1 MRIRASVAAVT
12 GALAL
17 SALAVPAAHAD
28 GSASAYR
35 TEAVKIFNKAHA
47 ASAKQGVKGVR
58 GGTPYDLDVTFSQ
71 FKVAKAIKVGT
82 TNHVATTVT
91 YTLTHGA
98 DVDITADDFLN
109 GPFLYKGSFD
119 EPDNMLFG
127 DLPATCKVVTDTTA
141 KCTGKVDIYPSDG
154 ELWNSDAGGWKGGG
168 LAIAYNGQGDEE
180 NPDLSKVG
188 VSEKGGLGSTSL
200 QRYSRQTVN
209 ASPEP
214 VKKGKTITVTGALTR
229 ANWEDNKYHGYTQQS
244 VKLQFK
250 KKGASAYTTLKTVK
264 TDSKGNLK
272 TTVKASA
279 DGYFRYSFAGTST
292 TPAIDSTADF
302 VDVR

>member
-35 TEAVKIFNKAHA
+35 TQAVKIFNEAHA

>member
-28 GSASAYR
+28 GAASAYR
-35 TEAVKIFNKAHA
+35 TEAVKIVKGAHA
-47 ASAKQGVKGVR
+47 ASGKQGVKGVR
-58 GGTPYDLDVTFSQ
+58 GGTPYALNVTFSQ

-98 DVDITADDFLN
+98 NVDITAHDFLN
-109 GPFLYKGSFD
+109 GPYLYKGSFD
-119 EPDNMLFG
+119 NPDNMLFG

-141 KCTGKVDIYPSDG
+141 KCTGKIDIYPTDG
-154 ELWNSDAGGWKGGG
+154 LLWNSDAGAWKGGA
-168 LAIAYNGQGDEE
+168 LAIAYNGQDQE

-188 VSEKGGLGSTSL
+188 VADKGGLGSTSL

-214 VKKGKTITVTGALTR
+214 VRKGRTITVTGALTR

-250 KKGASAYTTLKTVK
+250 KKGAGAYTTLKTVK
-264 TDSKGNLK
+264 TDSRGNLK

-292 TPAIDSTADF
+292 TPAVDSTADF
-302 VDVR
+302 VDVK

>member
-28 GSASAYR
+28 GTSAYR
-35 TEAVKIFNKAHA
+35 TEAVKIVKGTHA
-47 ASAKQGVKGVR
+47 AAGKQGIKGVR
-58 GGTPYDLDVTFSQ
+58 GDMPYDLNVSFSN

-91 YTLTHGA
+91 YTMTHGA
-98 DVDITADDFLN
+98 DVDITADDFLS
-109 GPFLYKGSFD
+109 GPYLYKGAFD
-119 EPDNMLFG
+119 TPDNMLFG
-127 DLPATCKVVTDTTA
+127 DLPATCRVVTNTTA
-141 KCTGKVDIYPSDG
+141 TCTGKVDIYPDFG
-154 ELWNSDAGGWKGGG
+154 DLWNSDAGAWKGGAI
-168 LAIAYNGQGDEE
+168 AIAYNGQDEE
-180 NPDLSKVG
+180 DPDLSQVG
-188 VSEKGGLGSTSL
+188 LADKGGLGSTL
-200 QRYSRQTVN
+200 VQRYSRQTVN

-229 ANWEDNKYHGYTQQS
+229 ASWDDSRYFGYTKQS
-244 VKLQFK
+244 VKLQFM
-250 KKGASAYTTLKTVK
+250 KKGGSAYTTLKTVK

-302 VDVR
+302 VDVK

>member
-28 GSASAYR
+28 GTGSAYR
-35 TEAVKIFNKAHA
+35 TEAMKIVKGAHA
-47 ASAKQGVKGVR
+47 ASGKQGVTSAR
-58 GGTPYDLDVTFSQ
+58 GDLPYDLNVTFSQ

-82 TNHVATTVT
+82 TNHVSTTVT

-98 DVDITADDFLN
+98 DVDITAPDFLT
-109 GPFLYKGSFD
+109 GPYLYKGSFD
-119 EPDNMLFG
+119 YPDNEVYG
-127 DLPATCKVVTDTTA
+127 DLPATCKVATATTA
-141 KCTGKVDIYPSDG
+141 KCTGKLDIYPADG
-154 ELWNSDAGGWKGGG
+154 WLFNSDAGSWKGAAI
-168 LAIAYNGQGDEE
+168 AIAYNGQDEE
-180 NPDLSKVG
+180 NPDVSKIG
-188 VSEKGGLGSTSL
+188 FADKGGLGYTSV

-214 VKKGKTITVTGALTR
+214 VKKGRTITVTGALTR
-229 ANWEDNKYHGYTQQS
+229 ANWEDNKYHGYTKQS

-264 TDSKGNLK
+264 TDSRGNLK
-272 TTVKASA
+272 TTVKATA

-292 TPAIDSTADF
+292 TPAVDSTADF